1 MITNKLKLD
10 LHMHST
16 SSDGT
21 YTPLELIKLGEQSS
35 MTHMAL
41 TDHDTIDGVREFQ
54 SVESSII
61 AIAGVELSIKYDGD
75 GQLHVV
81 GLFLD
86 TNDKKLNTL
95 LKFMQEHRGN
105 RNSIILSKLSDLLK
119 EDVAIE
125 DIAGANSSI
134 IGRPHI
140 AKYLIKR
147 GYVSSISEAFDKYL
161 GKGGLI
167 YTSKETIVLREAV
180 DCIKSAGG
188 VAVVAHPSKLKLKG
202 DDYIKAIKGFAD
214 EGIDAIEVF
223 SSHSKLDDIPFYID
237 VTKKFNLALSGG
249 SDFHGNNAN
258 VKELGANFT
267 PFTEEDIFSSLELKK

>member
-1 MITNKLKLD
+1 MTTNKLKLD

-21 YTPLELIKLGEQSS
+21 YTPQELIELGERSLI
-35 MTHMAL
+35 THMAL
-41 TDHDTIDGVREFQ
+41 TDHDTVEGVREFR
-54 SVESSII
+54 SAKSDVV

-86 TNDKKLNTL
+86 IENTKLNAL

-105 RNSIILSKLSDLLK
+105 RNSIILSKLSALLK
-119 EDVAIE
+119 EDITIE

-140 AKYLIKR
+140 AKYLIER
-147 GYVSSISEAFDKYL
+147 GYASSISEAFDKYL

-167 YTSKETIVLREAV
+167 YAPKETIVLREAV

-223 SSHSKLDDIPFYID
+223 SSHSKIEDIPFYID
-237 VTKKFNLALSGG
+237 VTKKFNLAFSGG
-249 SDFHGNNAN
+249 SDFHGNNAK

-267 PFTEEDIFSSLELKK
+267 PYTEEEILLSLESRK

>member
-21 YTPLELIKLGEQSS
+21 YTPHELIKLGEKSLL
-35 MTHMAL
+35 THMAL
-41 TDHDTIDGVREFQ
+41 TDHDTVEGVREFRE
-54 SVESSII
+54 VESDIV
-61 AIAGVELSIKYDGD
+61 AIAGVELSIKYEGD
-75 GQLHVV
+75 GQLHIV

-86 TNDKKLNTL
+86 IENKKLNGL
-95 LKFMQEHRGN
+95 LKFMQEHRGS

-119 EDVAIE
+119 EDIKIE
-125 DIAGANSSI
+125 DIAGENSLI

-147 GYVSSISEAFDKYL
+147 GYALSISEAFDKYL

-167 YTSKETIVLREAV
+167 YAPKETIVLREAV

-188 VAVVAHPSKLKLKG
+188 VAIVAHPSKLKLTG
-202 DDYIKAIKGFAD
+202 DDYINTIKGFVD

-223 SSHSKLDDIPFYID
+223 SSHSKIEDIPFYID
-237 VTKKFNLALSGG
+237 VAKKFNLAFSGG
-249 SDFHGNNAN
+249 SDFHGKNAQ
-258 VKELGANFT
+258 VRELGANFT
-267 PFTEEDIFSSLELKK
+267 PYTEEDILESLKSRR

>member
-10 LHMHST
+10 FHMHST

-21 YTPLELIKLGEQSS
+21 YTPQELIELGEKSVI
-35 MTHMAL
+35 THMAL

-54 SVESSII
+54 SAKSDIV
-61 AIAGVELSIKYDGD
+61 AIAGVELSIKYDGN

-86 TNDKKLNTL
+86 IDNNKLTAL

-119 EDVAIE
+119 EDIQMD
-125 DIAGANSSI
+125 DIADENSSI

-147 GYVSSISEAFDKYL
+147 GYASSISEAFDKYL

-167 YTSKETIVLREAV
+167 YAPKETIVLREAV

-188 VAVVAHPSKLKLKG
+188 VAIVAHPSKLKLTG
-202 DDYIKAIKGFAD
+202 DDYIETIKGFAND
-214 EGIDAIEVF
+214 GIDAIEVF
-223 SSHSKLDDIPFYID
+223 SSHSKIEDIPFYID
-237 VTKKFNLALSGG
+237 VTKRFNLAFSGG
-249 SDFHGNNAN
+249 SDFHGKNAS

-267 PFTEEDIFSSLELKK
+267 PFTEEEILESLKSRR